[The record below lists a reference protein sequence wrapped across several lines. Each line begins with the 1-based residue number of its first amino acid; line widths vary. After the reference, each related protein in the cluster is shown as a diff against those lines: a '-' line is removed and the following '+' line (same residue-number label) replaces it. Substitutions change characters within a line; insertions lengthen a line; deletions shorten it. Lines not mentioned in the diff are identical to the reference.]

1 MDQLNI
7 YRITITRKGHQPHTH
22 IKQFADIFA
31 ATEWA
36 KNYCPDSPM
45 SVQVQQVC
53 LFDVRH
59 QLLPPAQ
66 EGRA

>member
-1 MDQLNI
+1 MDQLNT
-7 YRITITRKGHQPHTH
+7 YRITITREGRMPHTH
-22 IKQFADIFA
+22 IKEFADIFA

-36 KNYCPDSPM
+36 KNYWQDS
-45 SVQVQQVC
+45 SVSIQVQQVR